1 MKAGE
6 EAGRHN
12 LKKPAPTLNPKPNPG
27 SESVNEPRVMKA
39 GEEANRHNLKKP
51 APMIDPM
58 SWAEMNARALILLM
72 RCAARNAASRVEV
85 PAADVGDRVKHDGER
100 EAKRGGGDGKLKAK
114 LEKHGG
120 KTSGLTPKATGP
132 TGLKSGLRVR

>member
-1 MKAGE
+1 MNAGE
-6 EAGRHN
+6 EAG
-12 LKKPAPTLNPKPNPG
+12 
-27 SESVNEPRVMKA
+27 
-39 GEEANRHNLKKP
+39 RHNLKKP

-100 EAKRGGGDGKLKAK
+100 KAVSDGSRSQSVLDSVEMQA
-114 LEKHGG
+114 
-120 KTSGLTPKATGP
+120 PP
-132 TGLKSGLRVR
+132 TN

>member
-27 SESVNEPRVMKA
+27 SESVNEPMMMNA
-39 GEEANRHNLKKP
+39 GEEAGRHNLKKP

-58 SWAEMNARALILLM
+58 SWAEMNARNSSTRAQGSAPN
-72 RCAARNAASRVEV
+72 CV
-85 PAADVGDRVKHDGER
+85 
-100 EAKRGGGDGKLKAK
+100 RGGVPFGVPN
-114 LEKHGG
+114 
-120 KTSGLTPKATGP
+120 PKP
-132 TGLKSGLRVR
+132 